1 MGTYCK
7 VEMKFTDVTAL
18 SDAEVST
25 EDNQSIGNV
34 SNFKEQIA
42 QADYGT
48 LELNQFVL
56 DASKRLLDEPE
67 DIAFWNENLS
77 KKDCS
82 FEVNPK
88 VSIHFT
94 KQHSSSGLT
103 FYFED
108 TYPAEMQVIWYTLDG
123 IKLDAKTF
131 YPDSL
136 IFVCKHQV
144 QNYGKIEIEFIRT
157 TFPETYIKLQYIL
170 YGRYIVWDRDMIQTA
185 TVQEDIDLTS
195 ATLSINEADV
205 SIVDVN
211 NDFDVGNENGAW
223 KSVQKNQEV
232 TLSEY
237 KDESVRP
244 MGTFYINDFSFSGN
258 ISKFELVD
266 SIGLMDKYTFYDGR
280 IYENERA
287 ESILKTI
294 FAAAGIT
301 KYVIAKEVGDVRLS
315 GFLGIQKC
323 REALQRVCFACGA
336 VADDS
341 RSDTIRVFYPDRYV
355 SSEVG
360 TNRKFNGGTIISLD
374 EYVSG
379 VSVEYTKYTLEQS
392 ASEIYKDVLPVGETK
407 ITFSDPYQ
415 PESIAVSVG
424 EVLEVKTNYLIID
437 MANAG
442 QCTITGRKYA
452 GSTFSYQKNVERI
465 EAGEV
470 ENIKSFTGS
479 TLYSADLMQEHAERL
494 LNYYALRK
502 KVSMRYLVDLEQAG
516 KWVNIHSMF
525 GNIATSLV
533 ESQSIDLT
541 GGFIGTATCRGY
553 SALITD
559 LYYAGQEL
567 YAGEDVI
574 I

>member
-1 MGTYCK
+1 M
-7 VEMKFTDVTAL
+7 
-18 SDAEVST
+18 
-25 EDNQSIGNV
+25 
-34 SNFKEQIA
+34 
-42 QADYGT
+42 
-48 LELNQFVL
+48 
-56 DASKRLLDEPE
+56 
-67 DIAFWNENLS
+67 
-77 KKDCS
+77 
-82 FEVNPK
+82 
-88 VSIHFT
+88 
-94 KQHSSSGLT
+94 
-103 FYFED
+103 
-108 TYPAEMQVIWYTLDG
+108 
-123 IKLDAKTF
+123 
-131 YPDSL
+131 
-136 IFVCKHQV
+136 
-144 QNYGKIEIEFIRT
+144 
-157 TFPETYIKLQYIL
+157 
-170 YGRYIVWDRDMIQTA
+170 
-185 TVQEDIDLTS
+185 
-195 ATLSINEADV
+195 
-205 SIVDVN
+205 
-211 NDFDVGNENGAW
+211 
-223 KSVQKNQEV
+223 
-232 TLSEY
+232 
-237 KDESVRP
+237 
-244 MGTFYINDFSFSGN
+244 
-258 ISKFELVD
+258 
-266 SIGLMDKYTFYDGR
+266 
-280 IYENERA
+280 
-287 ESILKTI
+287 
-294 FAAAGIT
+294 
-301 KYVIAKEVGDVRLS
+301 
-315 GFLGIQKC
+315 
-323 REALQRVCFACGA
+323 
-336 VADDS
+336 
-341 RSDTIRVFYPDRYV
+341 
-355 SSEVG
+355 
-360 TNRKFNGGTIISLD
+360 
-374 EYVSG
+374 
-379 VSVEYTKYTLEQS
+379 SVEYTKYTLEQS

-525 GNIATSLV
+525 GNIATSLI

>member
-1 MGTYCK
+1 
-7 VEMKFTDVTAL
+7 
-18 SDAEVST
+18 
-25 EDNQSIGNV
+25 
-34 SNFKEQIA
+34 
-42 QADYGT
+42 
-48 LELNQFVL
+48 
-56 DASKRLLDEPE
+56 
-67 DIAFWNENLS
+67 
-77 KKDCS
+77 
-82 FEVNPK
+82 
-88 VSIHFT
+88 
-94 KQHSSSGLT
+94 
-103 FYFED
+103 
-108 TYPAEMQVIWYTLDG
+108 
-123 IKLDAKTF
+123 
-131 YPDSL
+131 
-136 IFVCKHQV
+136 
-144 QNYGKIEIEFIRT
+144 
-157 TFPETYIKLQYIL
+157 
-170 YGRYIVWDRDMIQTA
+170 
-185 TVQEDIDLTS
+185 
-195 ATLSINEADV
+195 
-205 SIVDVN
+205 
-211 NDFDVGNENGAW
+211 
-223 KSVQKNQEV
+223 
-232 TLSEY
+232 
-237 KDESVRP
+237 

-341 RSDTIRVFYPDRYV
+341 RSDTIRVFCPDRYV

-525 GNIATSLV
+525 GNIATSLI